1 MLKRKT
7 NENSKNKQNIFTGKT
22 CQRKYNL
29 NTCSKSTMLI
39 PKKTNNFHAF
49 SVGIKYFHIKKILHK
64 NDNWAIS
71 VDTQTKLVL
80 LWHIRR
86 WYDV

>member
-1 MLKRKT
+1 
-7 NENSKNKQNIFTGKT
+7 
-22 CQRKYNL
+22 
-29 NTCSKSTMLI
+29 MLI

-64 NDNWAIS
+64 NDTWAIS

-80 LWHIRR
+80 LWHI
-86 WYDV
+86 DVGMTSKI